1 MSETE
6 VGEITHYFDKV
17 GVAVIQLTGNLKV
30 GDRIHITGTTTDFE
44 QNVDSIQVD
53 RKPIENAKPG
63 DDIGIKTEERVK
75 AKDKVYLIKE
85 E

>member
-6 VGEITHYFDKV
+6 VGEITHFFDKV
-17 GVAVIQLTGNLKV
+17 GVAVIKLTANIKV
-30 GDRIHITGTTTDFE
+30 GDRIHITGATTDFE
-44 QNVDSIQVD
+44 QNIDSMQINREPVTL
-53 RKPIENAKPG
+53 AKPG
-63 DDIGIKTEERVK
+63 DDIGMKTEERVK